1 VYNGDKKEFV
11 SCGHNFRKVKCVN
24 FIRLYNEKNK
34 DYPAAEI
41 LRRSDKIFCYFQLI
55 R

>member
-24 FIRLYNEKNK
+24 FIRLYNEKIK
-34 DYPAAEI
+34 I
-41 LRRSDKIFCYFQLI
+41 IQLQRSFDEVTRFFVIFS
-55 R
+55 